1 MSLEKTIQDPH
12 DIIEKAPIGIFI
24 TTPQGRY
31 TSANQALAVM
41 LGYESPEELIASI
54 TDIATQ
60 AYVNPEDR
68 EEFMRLIQ
76 EHGEVVDHECRF
88 KRKDGTEFWVSMNGR
103 AVRDQNENTLYY
115 QCFITDITERK
126 RTDLRKRAEKQ
137 ARTMEPVSLS
147 AHSHEAIQQMFH
159 ELRVHQIEL
168 EMQNEELRTSQAEIE
183 AGRERFFDFYDL
195 APVGYVTVSEKG
207 LLQEANLTAAT
218 LLGVNRAALVKQPLS
233 RFILK
238 EDQDIYYLHRK
249 KLFETGELQEC
260 ELRLVK
266 ADCSVFWAY
275 LRGTATQ
282 AKDGGTVCR
291 LVLSDIS
298 GRKQAE
304 EALRES
310 EEKHRRLF
318 ETMAQGVI
326 YQAADGAIISA
337 NPAGERILGLTFDQ
351 MQGKTSMD
359 PRWKMIKEDGTEV
372 PGEDHPAMIALR
384 TGETVGPVV
393 RGVFHPDK
401 NNHIWLSITVIPLFQ
416 PGEAKPFQAYATF
429 EDITGRKQAEDRLG
443 ESEEKYRQLVENQN
457 DVFFATD
464 ENGRIT
470 YMSPSMESMSG
481 YKPEK
486 LVERDFTSLIYSG
499 DIPCPRETFMREILT
514 GERKLHEFRI
524 ISTSGELVWVR
535 CSFKTM
541 RINSRAAGLRGVLT
555 DRSELSRL
563 RLYFEK
569 AQRVEVT
576 GKCAAALAHE
586 MKNLMT
592 IIIGYS
598 GFLLSSNP
606 QKDFLRGDVIKIK
619 EAGVK
624 AARTCKKLLA
634 FGRGQSFMP
643 VILNI
648 NEVVHEMYDF
658 IIPVIGKEIIVNIS
672 LDPGIS
678 SVEMDRSSLERII
691 INLVL
696 NAKDAMPEGGY
707 LSIETRNVQF
717 EQAAFPDD
725 QLSVSGPHVM
735 LKISDTGTGM
745 DQMTRSRVFEPFFST
760 KEPGIGTGLGLSSVY
775 DSVIQAR
782 GRILVD
788 SEPGEGSAFRVYL
801 PTIES

>member
-1 MSLEKTIQDPH
+1 MPRPSNKKNQPNQNIFPDPH
-12 DIIEKAPIGIFI
+12 DIIEKAPIGIFT
-24 TTPQGRY
+24 TTPEGRFIFAN
-31 TSANQALAVM
+31 SAQARM
-41 LGYESPEELIASI
+41 LGYRSPDELIASI

-60 AYVNPEDR
+60 VYADPAGR
-68 EEFMRLIQ
+68 E
-76 EHGEVVDHECRF
+76 GF
-88 KRKDGTEFWVSMNGR
+88 KRFMESQDHMINHETRFRRRDGSLFWVLVNARALKDGNGVIV
-103 AVRDQNENTLYY
+103 AY
-115 QCFITDITERK
+115 QGFNQDITERK
-126 RTDLRKRAEKQ
+126 Q
-137 ARTMEPVSLS
+137 A
-147 AHSHEAIQQMFH
+147 
-159 ELRVHQIEL
+159 L
-168 EMQNEELRTSQAEIE
+168 ET
-183 AGRERFFDFYDL
+183 
-195 APVGYVTVSEKG
+195 
-207 LLQEANLTAAT
+207 
-218 LLGVNRAALVKQPLS
+218 
-233 RFILK
+233 
-238 EDQDIYYLHRK
+238 
-249 KLFETGELQEC
+249 
-260 ELRLVK
+260 
-266 ADCSVFWAY
+266 
-275 LRGTATQ
+275 
-282 AKDGGTVCR
+282 
-291 LVLSDIS
+291 
-298 GRKQAE
+298 
-304 EALRES
+304 LRES
-310 EEKHRRLF
+310 EEKYRRL
-318 ETMAQGVI
+318 V
-326 YQAADGAIISA
+326 
-337 NPAGERILGLTFDQ
+337 
-351 MQGKTSMD
+351 
-359 PRWKMIKEDGTEV
+359 ED
-372 PGEDHPAMIALR
+372 
-384 TGETVGPVV
+384 
-393 RGVFHPDK
+393 
-401 NNHIWLSITVIPLFQ
+401 
-416 PGEAKPFQAYATF
+416 
-429 EDITGRKQAEDRLG
+429 
-443 ESEEKYRQLVENQN
+443 QN

-470 YMSPSMESMSG
+470 YMSPSMESISG

-486 LVERDFTSLIYSG
+486 LLERDFTSLIYSG

-555 DRSELSRL
+555 DKSELSRL

-569 AQRVEVT
+569 VQRVEVT

-586 MKNLMT
+586 MKNLMA

-606 QKDFLRGDVIKIK
+606 KKNFLRGDVIKIK
-619 EAGVK
+619 DAGVK
-624 AARTCKKLLA
+624 AERTFSKLLA

-658 IIPVIGKEIIVNIS
+658 IIPVIGKEIMVNIS

-707 LSIETRNVQF
+707 LSIETQNVQF

-745 DQMTRSRVFEPFFST
+745 DQMTRFRVFEPFFST

-775 DSVIQAR
+775 DSVIQAS

-801 PTIES
+801 PVIES